1 MTMSRSGY
9 RRTVGLLLAAGLGV
23 SASACGGDPAPAGGG
38 QGAQAGGQVNITVA
52 CQPAKTAPENRKA
65 WDDDVAEFQKLHPNV
80 VVRSTDQQP
89 CFDPKTFGPK
99 LAGGQMETVFV
110 VPVTNYNEVIEK
122 GQALDVTPYLSEIKN
137 WNDLRQDVRDLVTK
151 DGKVYGVPNVHYS
164 VGLVYNR
171 KLFAQAGLN
180 PDAPP
185 KTWAEVREAAKKI
198 AALGPGHVGYG
209 EYSGGNTGGW
219 HFTMQVYGRGGE
231 MVTPDGKKAAF
242 NSPEG
247 KAVLR
252 NLYDMR
258 WVDDSMG
265 AKLYNGWEA
274 LMLAMGGGKV
284 GMMLGAPDVIT
295 DVVQKFNGDYADY
308 GITGFPEAKA
318 SLSGGE
324 AYFINPKATPEQAK
338 AGMQWIDFQ
347 FNTVGKGRFD
357 FERGKA
363 IGNPV
368 GIPDNDVY
376 GDSPTGKAI
385 QEARQANAVLPV
397 ANFKPY
403 VDASATIP
411 PKMEPPYA
419 QELYAVL
426 DVAMSAVLSRKNAD
440 IDKLLADAEAK
451 ANAVL
456 ASKG

>member
-1 MTMSRSGY
+1 MSRSGY
-9 RRTVGLLLAAGLGV
+9 RRTVGLILMAGLGV
-23 SASACGGDPAPAGGG
+23 SAAACGGDPAGTGGGG
-38 QGAQAGGQVNITVA
+38 QGAQAGAKVSITVA

-65 WDDDVAEFQKLHPNV
+65 WDDDVAEFQKAHPNV
-80 VVRSTDQQP
+80 VVASTDQQP

-110 VPVTNYNEVIEK
+110 VPVTNYNEVIGK
-122 GQALDVTPYLSEIKN
+122 RQALDITPYIGEIKN

-171 KLFAQAGLN
+171 KLFTQAGLD
-180 PDAPP
+180 PDNPP

-247 KAVLR
+247 KAVLQ

-258 WVDDSMG
+258 WTDNSMG

-284 GMMLGAPDVIT
+284 GMMLGAPDVVT
-295 DVVQKFNGDYADY
+295 DVVQKFNGNYADY

-338 AGMQWIDFQ
+338 AGLQWIDFQ
-347 FNTVGKGRFD
+347 FNTVGKGRFN
-357 FERGKA
+357 FARGKQ

-385 QEARQANAVLPV
+385 QEARQANAALPV
-397 ANFKPY
+397 SNYQPY

-426 DVAMSAVLSRKNAD
+426 DVAMSAVLSRRDAD